1 MKLCVYA
8 IAKNEAQFVDR
19 FMDSMA
25 EADYICVLDTGST
38 DNTVEKL
45 RSRGAIV
52 KKKSIVPW
60 RFDAARNESMRLIP
74 GDADVCCCIDLDEV
88 FHPGWRAAI
97 EKAWKPDTMRG
108 RYRYTWSFL
117 PDGSEGVVFWADKI
131 HANGHF
137 HWVGAVHEVLSF
149 HSGTD
154 CPTVL
159 LDGVQLDHH
168 PDEAKS
174 RGQYLPLLE
183 LAVRE
188 QPRNDRNRHYLGRE
202 YMYHREY
209 QKAIDTLR
217 YHLAMPEAVWA
228 DERCASMRYIARCC
242 RALGQEA
249 QAAAWHHRAIA
260 EAPHL
265 REPYLDYAD
274 LLYEKGD
281 WFGLV
286 HLCRAALSIAERPK
300 TYISEAYAWGALPY
314 DYLTV
319 AYAHLGL
326 QSEALEA
333 CQKAVELVPTDER
346 LKKNLEFLQSKK

>member
-1 MKLCVYA
+1 MKICVYA
-8 IAKNEAQFVDR
+8 IAKNEAAFVDR
-19 FMDSMA
+19 FMDSMS

-38 DNTVEKL
+38 DTTVEKL
-45 RSRGAIV
+45 RARGAIV
-52 KKKSIVPW
+52 RQKSIVPW

-74 GDADVCCCIDLDEV
+74 GDADICCCIDLDEV
-88 FHPGWRAAI
+88 FRPGWRSAL
-97 EKAWKPDTMRG
+97 EKAWKEGTMRG

-137 HWVGAVHEVLSF
+137 HWTGAVHEVLSY
-149 HSGTD
+149 HSGSV
-154 CPTVL
+154 CPTAL

-168 PDEAKS
+168 PDETKS

-188 QPRNDRNRHYLGRE
+188 EPHNDRNRHYLGRE

-209 QKAIDTLR
+209 QKAIDTLKF
-217 YHLAMPEAVWA
+217 HLSMPQAVWT
-228 DERCASMRYIARCC
+228 DERCASMRYIARCH

-249 QAAAWHHRAIA
+249 QAVTWHHRAIA
-260 EAPHL
+260 EAPYL
-265 REPYLDYAD
+265 REPYLDYAA

-281 WFGLV
+281 WFGLI
-286 HLCRAALSIAERPK
+286 HLCRAALTITERPK

-326 QSEALEA
+326 QDEALEA
-333 CQKAVELVPTDER
+333 CQTAVELAPTDER
-346 LKKNLEFLQSKK
+346 LRKNLKHLRAQK